1 MAGTDEELR
10 REIGAERE
18 QLAAAVETLRGE
30 VGKVTAIPGKVRAK
44 LPLAAAGTVGLG
56 VLGATVRLLRR
67 SRR

>member
-18 QLAAAVETLRGE
+18 KLAAAVETLRGE
-30 VGKVTAIPGKVRAK
+30 VGKVTAIPGRVRAK

-67 SRR
+67 RG